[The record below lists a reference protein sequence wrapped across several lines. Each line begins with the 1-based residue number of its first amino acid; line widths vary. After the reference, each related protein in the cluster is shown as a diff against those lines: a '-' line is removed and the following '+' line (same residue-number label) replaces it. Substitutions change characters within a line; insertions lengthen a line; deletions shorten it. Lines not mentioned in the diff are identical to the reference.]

1 MKTLPLK
8 NPRISQEYGRKN
20 ASYKKGYHTG
30 IDLVAGENDKYVYA
44 VAPGVV
50 LRARF
55 SPGPKGADP
64 SGWGNYVIVRQK
76 DGHDVLYAHLSQVLV
91 VPGVEISEGEALG
104 LQGSTGNST
113 GPHLHFE
120 VWSGSWENRNDINP
134 ADYLGIKN
142 DVGPVEHIRKEE
154 KENVERVEVVE
165 RGKVFDAIRHNGK
178 VYVELRA
185 YAEQDGKK
193 VEWDE
198 SIKMAIV
205 SGGKLEEIKEILQE
219 R

>member
-8 NPRISQEYGRKN
+8 NPRISQEYGRKST
-20 ASYKKGYHTG
+20 SYKKGYHTG
-30 IDLVAGENDKYVYA
+30 IDLVAGENNKYVYSA
-44 VAPGVV
+44 GSGTV
-50 LRARF
+50 LRARYQ
-55 SPGPKGADP
+55 SGPKGADP

-91 VPGVEISEGEALG
+91 APGVQISEGEALG
-104 LQGSTGNST
+104 IQGSTGNSS

-120 VWSGSWENRNDINP
+120 VWAGSWENRNDIN
-134 ADYLGIKN
+134 AAQYLGIEN
-142 DVGPVEHIRKEE
+142 AVGPVKYTRKEG
-154 KENVERVEVVE
+154 ENIERVEVVE
-165 RGKVFDAIRHNGK
+165 KGKIYDAIRYGGK
-178 VYVELRA
+178 TYVELRA

-198 SIKMAIV
+198 QIKMAIV
-205 SGGKLEEIKEILQE
+205 SGGKLEEIKEILKE